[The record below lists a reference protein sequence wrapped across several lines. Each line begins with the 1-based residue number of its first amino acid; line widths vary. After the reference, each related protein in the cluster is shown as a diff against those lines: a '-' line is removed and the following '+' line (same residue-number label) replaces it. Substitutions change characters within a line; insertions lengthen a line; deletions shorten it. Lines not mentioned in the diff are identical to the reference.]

1 MLEADSHAAPILR
14 MRRNRDPFMRG
25 AVALLLCVALAS
37 LVGPWLGPH
46 AYDRVFPDYVRVPPS
61 LAAHPFEAETAA
73 ALQRVAAR
81 LHARVVA
88 SEAARDGLRVTLEA
102 AQPIDTRA
110 LVYFPRSDLFGM
122 AGIEETRDEGRRLT
136 LAVPLKYNVFP
147 LGTDAN
153 GRDLLSRSLMA
164 GRVSLAVGLLASGVA
179 LAIGVAWGAV
189 ASYLGGAADQLMMR
203 VVDILYAMPFIFFV
217 ILLVVFFG
225 RHFVLVFAAIGAV
238 EWLDMAR
245 ITRAQTQALKHQ
257 EFVQAAEAL
266 GATTP
271 AILFRHIL
279 PNLAT
284 PVVIYLTL
292 LIPKVILTESFISF
306 VGLGVQEPLSSWGI
320 LIADG
325 ARAIQGAPWMV
336 IPPAVLLTATLLAL
350 NVLGDA
356 LRDWLDPRDS

>member
-1 MLEADSHAAPILR
+1 MPE
-14 MRRNRDPFMRG
+14 RRDTLPTPSAKPKRRDPF
-25 AVALLLCVALAS
+25 AWSALVLVAFVALAS
-37 LVGPWLGPH
+37 VVGPWLTPH
-46 AYDRVFPDYVRVPPS
+46 AYDRVYPEYVRVPPA
-61 LAAHPFEAETAA
+61 LAAHPTDAEAA
-73 ALQRVAAR
+73 AGLDRIAAR
-81 LHARVVA
+81 LHARVVEQKPA
-88 SEAARDGLRVTLEA
+88 EDRLRVTLEA
-102 AQPIDTRA
+102 ERPIDTRS
-110 LVYFPRSDLFGM
+110 LVYFARSDLFGP
-122 AGIEETRDEGRRLT
+122 AGGVEMRDEGRH
-136 LAVPLKYNVFP
+136 LAVVVPVRREIFL

-164 GRVSLAVGLLASGVA
+164 GRVSLAVGLLASAVA
-179 LAIGVAWGAV
+179 LAIGVAWGA
-189 ASYLGGAADQLMMR
+189 AAGYLGGAADQLMMR
-203 VVDILYAMPFIFFV
+203 IVDILYAMPFIFFV

-245 ITRAQTQALKHQ
+245 ITRGQALALKRQ

-271 AILFRHIL
+271 AILRRHIV

-292 LIPKVILTESFISF
+292 LIPKVILIESFISF
-306 VGLGVQEPLSSWGI
+306 VGLGVQEPLTSWGM

-325 ARAIQGAPWMV
+325 ARAIQGAPWMLA
-336 IPPAVLLTATLLAL
+336 PPALLLTATLLAL

-356 LRDWLDPRDS
+356 LRDRLDPRDA